1 MLNIEVIF
9 VSVLSDNLDRL
20 EGAFELSSSLAARQA
35 WKDLEGLGYD
45 IKALSRRNMSD
56 EQVVEL
62 RDKAFRYRGIQRES
76 GHQY

>member
-1 MLNIEVIF
+1 MLNIQVIF
-9 VSVLSDNLDRL
+9 VSMLSNNLDRV

-56 EQVVEL
+56 DQIVEL
-62 RDKAFRYRGIQRES
+62 RDKAFRYRGIRRES
-76 GHQY
+76 DHPY